1 MAILSMKTRKK
12 GLDVAIVSLACAA
25 AWILQLTVMN
35 QLFFQGAICNL
46 PLTVTV
52 LWGYVVGSS
61 LPQLRA
67 DELRIYPVST
77 IFLRQIL
84 SGSVTGALVGALFAA
99 LYSSVSPVYPIAF
112 PLIGFIAGYFSMKNL
127 NQETLFCIPLTLLA
141 TVMAE
146 GVMALQLGMLGRP
159 YVFDHLS
166 HIILPEALLNALIAP
181 FVYFPLR
188 HWYEYR
194 RAEAVVEQ

>member
-12 GLDVAIVSLACAA
+12 AIDLAIVTLACSA
-25 AWILQLTVMN
+25 AWILQLTVLN

-46 PLTVTV
+46 PLTVTM

-61 LPQLRA
+61 LPELRA
-67 DELRIYPVST
+67 DQLRILPVSA
-77 IFLRQIL
+77 IFLRQLL
-84 SGSVTGALVGALFAA
+84 SGSVTGLLVGALFAA

-112 PLIGFIAGYFSMKNL
+112 PLIGFITGYFSMKNL

-146 GVMALQLGMLGRP
+146 GIMALQLGAIGRP

-166 HIILPEALLNALIAP
+166 HMILPEALLNALIAP

-188 HWYEYR
+188 DWYEFR
-194 RAEAVVEQ
+194 RSEAVLEQ

>member
-1 MAILSMKTRKK
+1 MKSRKK
-12 GLDVAIVSLACAA
+12 AIDLAIITLACSA
-25 AWILQLTVMN
+25 AWILQLTVLN

-46 PLTVTV
+46 PLTVTM

-61 LPQLRA
+61 LPELRA
-67 DELRIYPVST
+67 DELRILPVSA
-77 IFLRQIL
+77 IFLRQLL

-99 LYSSVSPVYPIAF
+99 LYSSVSPVYPLAF
-112 PLIGFIAGYFSMKNL
+112 PLIGFITGYFSMKNL

-146 GVMALQLGMLGRP
+146 GIMALQLGAMGRP

-166 HIILPEALLNALIAP
+166 HMILPEALLNALIAP

-188 HWYEYR
+188 DWYEYR
-194 RAEAVVEQ
+194 RSEAVLEQ

>member
-12 GLDVAIVSLACAA
+12 AIDVSIVTLACAA
-25 AWILQLTVMN
+25 AWILQLTVLN

-46 PLTVTV
+46 PLTVTI
-52 LWGYVVGSS
+52 LWGYVVGTS

-67 DELRIYPVST
+67 DEVRIYPVSA
-77 IFLRQIL
+77 IFLHQIL

-99 LYSSVSPVYPIAF
+99 LYSSVSPVYPVSF
-112 PLIGFIAGYFSMKNL
+112 PLIGFITGYFSMKNL

-146 GVMALQLGMLGRP
+146 GIMSLQLGAMGRP

-166 HIILPEALLNALIAP
+166 HMILPEALLNALIAP
-181 FVYFPLR
+181 FIYFPLR

-194 RAEAVVEQ
+194 RTEAVVEQ

>member
-12 GLDVAIVSLACAA
+12 AIDLAIITLACSA
-25 AWILQLTVMN
+25 AWILQLTVLN

-46 PLTVTV
+46 PLTVTM

-61 LPQLRA
+61 LPELRA
-67 DELRIYPVST
+67 DELRILPVSA
-77 IFLRQIL
+77 IFLRQLL

-99 LYSSVSPVYPIAF
+99 LYSSVSPVYPLAF
-112 PLIGFIAGYFSMKNL
+112 PLIGFITGYFSMKNL

-146 GVMALQLGMLGRP
+146 GIMALQLGAMGRP

-166 HIILPEALLNALIAP
+166 HMILPEALLNALIAP

-188 HWYEYR
+188 DWYEYR
-194 RAEAVVEQ
+194 RSEAVLEQ